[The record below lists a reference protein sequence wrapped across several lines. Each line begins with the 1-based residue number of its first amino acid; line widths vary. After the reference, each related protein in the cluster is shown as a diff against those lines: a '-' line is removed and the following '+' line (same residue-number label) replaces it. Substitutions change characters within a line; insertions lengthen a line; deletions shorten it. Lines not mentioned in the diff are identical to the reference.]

1 MNGTWL
7 RILSALHASV
17 RQRAGRHP
25 EPTAA
30 IMDSQSVKST
40 QESGGSKGYDA
51 HKNVVGR
58 KRHILVDTLGPLLSV
73 LVTPADV
80 QTVPAHGV

>member
-1 MNGTWL
+1 MTARGCASSVPYTPAFV
-7 RILSALHASV
+7 SAQAS
-17 RQRAGRHP
+17 
-25 EPTAA
+25 

-40 QESGGSKGYDA
+40 QESVGSNGYDA

-58 KRHILVDTLGPLLSV
+58 KRHILVDTLGLSLSV